1 MLSSAISSAV
11 KSARK
16 MKKVAVTDVLP
27 IFDAAMPHGHQ
38 VLNGPRLPADF
49 GQHPARLRRE
59 VGQRYG
65 PYGDP

>member
-27 IFDAAMPHGHQ
+27 IFDAAMPTGI
-38 VLNGPRLPADF
+38 RS
-49 GQHPARLRRE
+49 
-59 VGQRYG
+59 
-65 PYGDP
+65 

>member
-27 IFDAAMPHGHQ
+27 IFAAAMHT
-38 VLNGPRLPADF
+38 GPRLPADF